1 MSNQTENS
9 PANSPANPSDTLP
22 VPRIIESRITVL
34 DGVRG
39 LAIATVVIG
48 HISEFGVYI
57 DPMFRVVYAL
67 SWIGVELFF
76 VLSGFLIT
84 SILLETT
91 SRKGYF
97 SRFYFRR
104 FWRIVPVYYLV
115 LTVTTFV
122 FPAIFSE
129 MITPQMADS
138 WRGHAPWYY
147 AFLANFM
154 MLKMSDMPK
163 DPMTVAWSLAIE
175 EQFYLVW
182 PLVVLGFRRWRPLKI
197 LGALLAFSIGLKAVL
212 LMQGWVDYSFYL
224 FTPTRIETLVIGS
237 ALAVAWHHGWIKPN
251 WRFARVGCVSAVLL
265 IAIHLL
271 SLISDGED
279 GLGLVG
285 SALGSLTYYLL
296 IGVMF
301 AALIGFLLTQPNS
314 GFSQILQK
322 RWLCQLG
329 VWSYSIYLTHNL
341 INHGLAQSGLTFGLL
356 GSNVLGLSFHAALT
370 VAVAVGVGYA
380 LYRFVERPIMSW
392 RDRWLFAASQKS
404 SVT

>member
-1 MSNQTENS
+1 M
-9 PANSPANPSDTLP
+9 
-22 VPRIIESRITVL
+22 
-34 DGVRG
+34 
-39 LAIATVVIG
+39 VVIG
-48 HISEFGVYI
+48 HIGEFGVYI

-91 SRKGYF
+91 SREGYF

-122 FPAIFSE
+122 FPVIFSE

-154 MLKMSDMPK
+154 MLKMNDLPK
-163 DPMTVAWSLAIE
+163 DPVTVAWSLAIE

-212 LMQGWVDYSFYL
+212 LMQGWGDYSFYL

-237 ALAVAWHHGWIKPN
+237 ALAVAWHHGWIKSN

-356 GSNVLGLSFHAALT
+356 GSNVLGFGFHAALT
-370 VAVAVGVGYA
+370 VAVAVSVGYA